1 MAKIVLGGF
10 SNAGKTTSLRFLPP
24 ESTMIINVNINK
36 DPSFPGFKKKF
47 EKFHSVPMVDEE
59 GKPIMRAD
67 GKPKK
72 KYVGNYYKSDDY
84 NKISTV
90 INLVN
95 KNHRFKYLVI
105 DDINFLM
112 GADIMEK
119 ITDKSYD
126 KFSSFAKNYTG
137 IIDQIKALRDDLD
150 VVIVSHIMKEEFNDG
165 SVKTRMMS
173 VVKSI
178 DKYKPLDAQFD
189 YIIYAEYIVDDIT
202 GNIKYVYRT
211 RKEGD
216 DSCRTVYGVFKEKY
230 IEPNILKVFER
241 IHAFENGDE
250 EPEYPEDDEVVES
263 AVKTEEKPKEKESPK
278 AAEKHGEDD
287 DEI

>member
-1 MAKIVLGGF
+1 MAKIVLAGF
-10 SNAGKTTSLRFLPP
+10 SNSGKTTSLRFLPP
-24 ESTMIINVNINK
+24 ESTMIINVNVNK

-47 EKFHSVPMVDEE
+47 EKFHAVEVKDKD
-59 GKPIMRAD
+59 GKTVMRAD

-90 INLVN
+90 IRLVG
-95 KNHRFKYLVI
+95 KNPRFKYLVI

-112 GADIMEK
+112 GADIMDK

-126 KFSSFAKNYTG
+126 KFSGFAKNYTG
-137 IIDQIKALRDDLD
+137 IIDQVKALRDDLD
-150 VVIVSHIMKEEFNDG
+150 VVIVSHVMKEEFNDG
-165 SVKTRMMS
+165 TVKTRMMS

-189 YIIYAEYIVDDIT
+189 YIIYAEYLVDDIT
-202 GNIKYVYRT
+202 GNIRYVYRT

-216 DSCRTVYGVFKEKY
+216 DSCRTVYGVFKDKY
-230 IEPNILKVFER
+230 IEPNVLKVLQR
-241 IHAFENGDE
+241 IHAFEDGDE
-250 EPEYPEDDEVVES
+250 EPEYPDDDEVSEQP
-263 AVKTEEKPKEKESPK
+263 AKEETKKEPEKP
-278 AAEKHGEDD
+278 AEEHPADD